1 MDHQEP
7 RHEVH
12 QCVIVHTE
20 SSIGP
25 LKAAVVKPQHLDT
38 GDLKTPYVT
47 REMDNADINLT

>member
-1 MDHQEP
+1 MTTFGRSLMDHQEP

-25 LKAAVVKPQHLDT
+25 LKAAVV
-38 GDLKTPYVT
+38 
-47 REMDNADINLT
+47 NLSISTLGI